1 MSLKGYCYINPLAH
15 SYFET
20 SIVPWMR
27 ENEFPELVKNNTTL
41 AIDLLPLIQTRK
53 DESERLFSHQSF
65 CRQLFSDIHQRW
77 RMLQRRNHFKS
88 AKSIVSGEF
97 TKMFRWCN
105 QFSRTKDAGD
115 ASIQTP
121 SLCLEK
127 MTFFFYL
134 LFKCKTVTRSEVLP
148 YGRRLI
154 TYKETDTK
162 VVIHALVFL
171 QETQVHNTALS
182 YEPRQEIPTLSF
194 YVYPFFTMKRRE

>member
-127 MTFFFYL
+127 MTFFSIYYSNARRWLDQRYYL
-134 LFKCKTVTRSEVLP
+134 MADGWSP
-148 YGRRLI
+148 
-154 TYKETDTK
+154 TK
-162 VVIHALVFL
+162 KL
-171 QETQVHNTALS
+171 TQKWS
-182 YEPRQEIPTLSF
+182 YTL
-194 YVYPFFTMKRRE
+194 